1 MSPSC
6 IYALFISS
14 SHATYTFFFFL
25 FFFFDY
31 MMSSIEHIIYI
42 YIISRGQF
50 LKLFSFIFHL
60 SRVAR
65 LPNLSNTRDFKCLIN
80 LPTLFVLISHKTLH
94 IYMHQLTAH
103 IQTICAISCWGLCR
117 RRYCLRLTTIF
128 HIYICRKQLYWR
140 QE

>member
-1 MSPSC
+1 MLYLYRAVTQHIP
-6 IYALFISS
+6 SS
-14 SHATYTFFFFL
+14 SSYSSSSTIWCPQ
-25 FFFFDY
+25 
-31 MMSSIEHIIYI
+31 SSISYI

-50 LKLFSFIFHL
+50 LELFSFIFHL